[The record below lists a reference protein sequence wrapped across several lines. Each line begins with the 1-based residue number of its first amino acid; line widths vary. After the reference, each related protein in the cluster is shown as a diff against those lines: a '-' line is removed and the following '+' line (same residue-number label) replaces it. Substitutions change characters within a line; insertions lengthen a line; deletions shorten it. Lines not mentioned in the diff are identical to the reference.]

1 MLLKEADY
9 VGRIEKL
16 EAEMLM
22 LRSSKSMVENRLR
35 TYERAMQI
43 KGG

>member
-1 MLLKEADY
+1 LLKEANY
-9 VGRIEKL
+9 IGRIERL

-22 LRSSKSMVENRLR
+22 LRSSKSMVENRLK
-35 TYERAMQI
+35 TYERGLQI